1 MIEWDVLLVK
11 IELIR
16 LLPDL
21 QLIKLIQRIELSDLI
36 HRLIGEGLGDWS
48 KIVQWID
55 WDEQQHDLSLLQ

>member
-36 HRLIGEGLGDWS
+36 HALIAEGDWS
-48 KIVQWID
+48 KIVEWID
-55 WDEQQHDLSLLQ
+55 